1 MKRASQTAIGIDFGG
16 TKIEVA
22 LACPDGTLLSR
33 ERLDTLAELGPQQAL
48 ERTAGAVRRLE
59 VLSRE
64 AHGACVTGYAAVAP
78 GIVQSER
85 ILLTPNLPG
94 WEELALAGELQR
106 LLGLDR
112 LPAVAND
119 VRAGALAELR
129 FGALR
134 GVDPGLYISLGT
146 GISAAVTVGGTVLA
160 GANQAAGEIAYVDPG
175 PGARD
180 GSVFGPPGTA
190 PLEEIVGGRAIGE
203 RASAELGEEL
213 TAAELFARAAS
224 AIAGDADSA
233 DRADGAARAAGG
245 IAGNADGAER
255 ADDAARAA
263 AIDRARAIVRETL
276 DVLARSIANA
286 SVLIDPELIVL
297 GGGMMASADVILA
310 ALRGHLAAAVPFP
323 PRVAPAHFTRD
334 ASLHGAVALALL
346 DQGAA
351 TVPAGCPRGGLDVV
365 RIPAGVPVAT
375 AQAASGHA
383 EESQLTTGGTIP

>member
-22 LACPDGTLLSR
+22 LACPDGTLLAR
-33 ERLDTLAELGPQQAL
+33 ERLDTLAELGPHQAL
-48 ERTAGAVRRLE
+48 ERTAAAVRSLE

-64 AHGACVTGYAAVAP
+64 AHGVCVTGYAAVAP
-78 GIVQSER
+78 GIVQSDR

-106 LLGLDR
+106 LLGLDH

-146 GISAAVTVGGTVLA
+146 GISAAVTVGGTVLE

-175 PGARD
+175 CGARD
-180 GSVFGPPGTA
+180 GSAPGTPGTA
-190 PLEEIVGGRAIGE
+190 PLEEIVGGKAIGE
-203 RASAELGEEL
+203 RAGAELGEEL

-224 AIAGDADSA
+224 GIAGSAGDAED
-233 DRADGAARAAGG
+233 
-245 IAGNADGAER
+245 
-255 ADDAARAA
+255 ADDAEDRAA
-263 AIDRARAIVRETL
+263 IGRARAIVRETL

-297 GGGMMASADVILA
+297 GGGMMASADVILS
-310 ALRGHLAAAVPFP
+310 ALREHLAAAVPFP
-323 PRVAPAHFTRD
+323 PRLAPAHFTRD

-351 TVPAGCPRGGLDVV
+351 TVPAGCPQGGLDIV

-375 AQAASGHA
+375 APGAPGHV
-383 EESQLTTGGTIP
+383 E

>member
-22 LACPDGTLLSR
+22 LACPNGTLLAR
-33 ERLDTLAELGPQQAL
+33 ERLDTLAELGPHQAL
-48 ERTAGAVRRLE
+48 ERTAAAVRRLE
-59 VLSRE
+59 ALSRE

-78 GIVQSER
+78 GIVQSDR

-94 WEELALAGELQR
+94 WEDLALAGELQR
-106 LLGLDR
+106 LLGLDH

-134 GVDPGLYISLGT
+134 GIDPGLYISLGT
-146 GISAAVTVGGTVLA
+146 GISAAVTVGGNVLA

-175 PGARD
+175 PGTRD
-180 GSVFGPPGTA
+180 GSVYTPGTA
-190 PLEEIVGGRAIGE
+190 PLEEIVGGKAIGE
-203 RASAELGEEL
+203 RASAELGEAL

-224 AIAGDADSA
+224 D
-233 DRADGAARAAGG
+233 
-245 IAGNADGAER
+245 IAGNGA
-255 ADDAARAA
+255 
-263 AIDRARAIVRETL
+263 AIVRETL

-297 GGGMMASADVILA
+297 GGGMMASADVILS
-310 ALRGHLAAAVPFP
+310 ALREHLAASVPFP

-351 TVPAGCPRGGLDVV
+351 TVPAECPQGGLDVV
-365 RIPAGVPVAT
+365 RIPTGVPAAT
-375 AQAASGHA
+375 APGPV
-383 EESQLTTGGTIP
+383 EETQLTTGGTIP

>member
-33 ERLDTLAELGPQQAL
+33 ERLDTLAELGPHQAL
-48 ERTAGAVRRLE
+48 ERTAAAVRRLE
-59 VLSRE
+59 ALSRE

-78 GIVQSER
+78 GIVQTDR

-94 WEELALAGELQR
+94 WEDLALAPELQR
-106 LLGLDR
+106 LLDLDH

-146 GISAAVTVGGTVLA
+146 GISAAVTIGGTVLA

-175 PGARD
+175 IGARD
-180 GSVFGPPGTA
+180 GSLYTPGTA
-190 PLEEIVGGRAIGE
+190 PLEEIVGGKAIGE
-203 RASAELGEEL
+203 RASAELGEDL

-224 AIAGDADSA
+224 GM
-233 DRADGAARAAGG
+233 
-245 IAGNADGAER
+245 AGNVGDGP
-255 ADDAARAA
+255 
-263 AIDRARAIVRETL
+263 AIEHARAIVRETL

-286 SVLIDPELIVL
+286 SVLIDPEVIVL
-297 GGGMMASADVILA
+297 GGGMMASADLILS
-310 ALRGHLAAAVPFP
+310 ALREHLAASVPFP
-323 PRVAPAHFTRD
+323 PRVAPAHFARD

-351 TVPAGCPRGGLDVV
+351 TVPAECPQGGLDVV
-365 RIPAGVPVAT
+365 RIPAAVPVAR
-375 AQAASGHA
+375 AQGAPGLV
-383 EESQLTTGGTIP
+383 EGSQLTTGGTTQ

>member
-22 LACPDGTLLSR
+22 LACPSGTLLAR
-33 ERLDTLAELGPQQAL
+33 ERLDTLAELGPHQAL
-48 ERTAGAVRRLE
+48 ERTAAAVRRLE
-59 VLSRE
+59 ALSRE

-78 GIVQSER
+78 GIVQTDR

-94 WEELALAGELQR
+94 WEDLALAPELQR
-106 LLGLDR
+106 LLDLDH

-134 GVDPGLYISLGT
+134 GIDPGLYISLGT
-146 GISAAVTVGGTVLA
+146 GISAAVTIGGNVLA

-180 GSVFGPPGTA
+180 GSVYTPGTA
-190 PLEEIVGGRAIGE
+190 PLEEIVGGKAIGE
-203 RASAELGEEL
+203 RASAELGEDL

-224 AIAGDADSA
+224 GM
-233 DRADGAARAAGG
+233 
-245 IAGNADGAER
+245 AGNAGNV
-255 ADDAARAA
+255 AANGP
-263 AIDRARAIVRETL
+263 AIEHARAIVRETL

-297 GGGMMASADVILA
+297 GGGMMASADVILS
-310 ALRGHLAAAVPFP
+310 ALREHLAASVPFP

-351 TVPAGCPRGGLDVV
+351 TVPAECPQGGLDVV

-375 AQAASGHA
+375 TQGASGPV
-383 EESQLTTGGTIP
+383 EESQLTTGGTIQ

>member
-22 LACPDGTLLSR
+22 LACPNGTLLSR
-33 ERLDTLAELGPQQAL
+33 ERLDTLAELGPHQAL
-48 ERTAGAVRRLE
+48 ERTAAAVRRLE
-59 VLSRE
+59 AHSRE

-78 GIVQSER
+78 GIVQTDR

-94 WEELALAGELQR
+94 WEDLALAPELQR
-106 LLGLDR
+106 LLDLDH

-146 GISAAVTVGGTVLA
+146 GISAAVTIGGNVLA

-180 GSVFGPPGTA
+180 GSVYVYRPGTA
-190 PLEEIVGGRAIGE
+190 PLEEIVGGKAIGE
-203 RASAELGEEL
+203 RASAELGEDL

-224 AIAGDADSA
+224 SM
-233 DRADGAARAAGG
+233 
-245 IAGNADGAER
+245 AGNATNGP
-255 ADDAARAA
+255 
-263 AIDRARAIVRETL
+263 AIEHAHARAIVRETL

-297 GGGMMASADVILA
+297 GGGMMASADVILS
-310 ALRGHLAAAVPFP
+310 ALREHLAASVPFP

-346 DQGAA
+346 DQGTA
-351 TVPAGCPRGGLDVV
+351 TVPAECPQGGLDVV
-365 RIPAGVPVAT
+365 RIPAGVPAAT
-375 AQAASGHA
+375 AQGAPGPV
-383 EESQLTTGGTIP
+383 EESQLTTGGTIK